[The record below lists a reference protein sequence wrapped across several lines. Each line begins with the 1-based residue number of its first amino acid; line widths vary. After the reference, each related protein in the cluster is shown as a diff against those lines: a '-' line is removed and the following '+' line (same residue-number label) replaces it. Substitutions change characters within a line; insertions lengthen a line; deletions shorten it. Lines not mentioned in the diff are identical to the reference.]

1 MDVKYNYEG
10 RVAIVTG
17 AASGMGL
24 ATAKAFAEA
33 GAAVMMADHNVE
45 LLKKEAEALQ
55 KQGFQISWLQ
65 CDVSEDHDIENLV
78 SQTVQEFGK
87 LDYAFNNAGV
97 MAKVA
102 NTGETTRDDWER
114 VIGIN
119 LRGVWSCM
127 GAEIQQMEKQGYGII
142 VNTASTGAITGQP
155 GVSPHIATKHGVLG
169 LTRTAAIEYVTKNIR
184 INAVNPG
191 LIDTQI
197 AHDVVDNVPEAY
209 KQLQASVP
217 MGRAGRPEEIAS
229 VVLWMCS
236 EGASYLVG
244 QGITVDGGFTV

>member
-1 MDVKYNYEG
+1 MDVTYNYENKT
-10 RVAIVTG
+10 AIVTG

-24 ATAKAFAEA
+24 ATAKAFCES
-33 GAAVMMADHNVE
+33 GAAVMMADYNVD
-45 LLKKEAEALQ
+45 LLKQEADKL
-55 KQGFQISWLQ
+55 KNKGFNVSWIK
-65 CDVSEDHDIENLV
+65 CDVSIEQDVEQLV
-78 SQTVQEFGK
+78 QKTVETFAK
-87 LDYAFNNAGV
+87 LDFAFNNAGV
-97 MAKVA
+97 MAQVA
-102 NTGETTRDDWER
+102 NTGETKTEDWER

-119 LRGVWSCM
+119 LRGVWDCM
-127 GAEIQQMEKQGYGII
+127 RHEIKQMEKQGHGVI

-155 GVSPHIATKHGVLG
+155 GVSPYIATKHGVLG

-197 AHDVVDNVPEAY
+197 AQDVVAGDPVAY
-209 KQLQASVP
+209 KQLEGTVP
-217 MGRAGRPEEIAS
+217 MGRAGRPDEIAS

-244 QGITVDGGFTV
+244 QGITVDGGKTV

>member
-1 MDVKYNYEG
+1 MDVKYDYEG
-10 RVAIVTG
+10 KVVIVTG

-33 GAAVMMADHNVE
+33 GAAVMMADYNVE
-45 LLKKEAEALQ
+45 LLEKEARSLQ
-55 KQGFQISWLQ
+55 EQGFQISWLQ
-65 CDVSEDHDIENLV
+65 CDVSKDDDIENLV

-87 LDYAFNNAGV
+87 LDFAFNNAGV

-102 NTGETTRDDWER
+102 NTGETTRDDWDR

-127 GAEIQQMEKQGYGII
+127 RAEIQQMEKQGYGVI

-155 GVSPHIATKHGVLG
+155 GVSPYIATKHGVLG

-197 AHDVVDNVPEAY
+197 AHDVVDNDPEAY
-209 KQLQASVP
+209 KQLQGTVP
-217 MGRAGRPEEIAS
+217 MGRAGRPDEIAS

-244 QGITVDGGFTV
+244 QGITVDGGKTV

>member
-1 MDVKYNYEG
+1 MDVKYNYENK
-10 RVAIVTG
+10 VAIVTG

-24 ATAKAFAEA
+24 ATAKAFCES
-33 GAAVMMADHNVE
+33 GAAVMMADYNVE
-45 LLKKEAEALQ
+45 LLEREANKLMDKAL
-55 KQGFQISWLQ
+55 KVSWIK
-65 CDVSEDHDIENLV
+65 CDVSIEEDVEQLV
-78 SQTVQEFGK
+78 QKTVAEFGK
-87 LDYAFNNAGV
+87 LDFAFNNAGV
-97 MAKVA
+97 MAQVA
-102 NTGETTRDDWER
+102 NTGETTTEDWER

-119 LRGVWSCM
+119 LRGVWDCM
-127 GAEIQQMEKQGYGII
+127 RHEIKQMEKQGHGVI

-155 GVSPHIATKHGVLG
+155 GVSPYIATKHGVLG

-197 AHDVVDNVPEAY
+197 ARDVVDGDPEAY
-209 KQLQASVP
+209 QQLEGTVP
-217 MGRAGRPEEIAS
+217 MGRAGRPDEIAS

-244 QGITVDGGFTV
+244 QGITVDGGKTV

>member
-1 MDVKYNYEG
+1 M
-10 RVAIVTG
+10 
-17 AASGMGL
+17 
-24 ATAKAFAEA
+24 
-33 GAAVMMADHNVE
+33 
-45 LLKKEAEALQ
+45 
-55 KQGFQISWLQ
+55 
-65 CDVSEDHDIENLV
+65 SEDHDIENLV

-87 LDYAFNNAGV
+87 LDFAFNNAGV

-127 GAEIQQMEKQGYGII
+127 RAEIQQMEKQGYGII

-155 GVSPHIATKHGVLG
+155 GVSPYIATKHGVLG

-184 INAVNPG
+184 INAVTPG

-197 AHDVVDNVPEAY
+197 AHDVVDNDPEAY

-244 QGITVDGGFTV
+244 QGITVDGSFTV

>member
-33 GAAVMMADHNVE
+33 GAAVMMADYNVE

-87 LDYAFNNAGV
+87 LDFAFNNAGV

-127 GAEIQQMEKQGYGII
+127 RAEIQQMEKQGYGII

-155 GVSPHIATKHGVLG
+155 GVSPYIATKHGVLG

-197 AHDVVDNVPEAY
+197 AHDVVDNDPEAY